1 MFGPAWRVLLLSVL
15 ANCAGISAGL
25 PALTIAAEP
34 AIHIDTPMS
43 PPAWALL
50 ERELLRANAA
60 ACREFFGKYFDE
72 RGWLLC
78 VERWGGDDGPDDAI
92 ENCNDWPLLYA
103 LGGADDVRQMY
114 QRAWEGHLRQ
124 YTLAKTTE
132 VPLARDG
139 MFYKEFHTQFDWM
152 HLGEEL
158 TVFNVMGLAGLTP
171 ANQARVRR
179 FAGLYMNEDPQA
191 QNYDPRHKIIRSL
204 FNGSRGPLLR
214 KATALDWAGDPIEVE
229 HRFTLGH
236 GERSYQEMLEHFQDY
251 NDIVGDSPQNLRA
264 TTLAFN
270 AFALTGD
277 EKYQRWVLE
286 YVDAWRQRAE
296 ANGGIM
302 PSNVGLDGKIG
313 SETGG
318 KWYGGVYGWGFSVK
332 VPRTGEIAHRNRT
345 MYGFAGLANAL
356 LLTGDHR
363 YLDTWRRQ
371 IDAINAQRRRQG
383 DRWIYPRMHG
393 DNGWYDWQP
402 QPYSENALEMYA
414 LSLREDDRERVPDSG
429 WLEFLR
435 GERGDYPETA
445 LRRDLARVRTRIAAM
460 RQDPTTPDTRLAD
473 DPMKFNPCSVES
485 LLELTLGGVHPGV
498 GGNVLIAQL
507 RYFDYERRRAGLP
520 DDVAALVEKLTA
532 DEATVTLVNTNQLQP
547 RTLIVQGGPYAE
559 HEIVAAAHGG
569 RETPVGRRHVRITLA
584 PGAGSQL
591 TLRLKRHAH
600 PPTLNQPL
608 P

>member
-1 MFGPAWRVLLLSVL
+1 
-15 ANCAGISAGL
+15 
-25 PALTIAAEP
+25 
-34 AIHIDTPMS
+34 
-43 PPAWALL
+43 
-50 ERELLRANAA
+50 
-60 ACREFFGKYFDE
+60 
-72 RGWLLC
+72 
-78 VERWGGDDGPDDAI
+78 
-92 ENCNDWPLLYA
+92 
-103 LGGADDVRQMY
+103 
-114 QRAWEGHLRQ
+114 
-124 YTLAKTTE
+124 
-132 VPLARDG
+132 
-139 MFYKEFHTQFDWM
+139 
-152 HLGEEL
+152 
-158 TVFNVMGLAGLTP
+158 
-171 ANQARVRR
+171 
-179 FAGLYMNEDPQA
+179 
-191 QNYDPRHKIIRSL
+191 
-204 FNGSRGPLLR
+204 
-214 KATALDWAGDPIEVE
+214 
-229 HRFTLGH
+229 
-236 GERSYQEMLEHFQDY
+236 
-251 NDIVGDSPQNLRA
+251 
-264 TTLAFN
+264 
-270 AFALTGD
+270 
-277 EKYQRWVLE
+277 
-286 YVDAWRQRAE
+286 
-296 ANGGIM
+296 
-302 PSNVGLDGKIG
+302 
-313 SETGG
+313 
-318 KWYGGVYGWGFSVK
+318 
-332 VPRTGEIAHRNRT
+332 
-345 MYGFAGLANAL
+345 
-356 LLTGDHR
+356 
-363 YLDTWRRQ
+363 
-371 IDAINAQRRRQG
+371 
-383 DRWIYPRMHG
+383 MHG